1 MSVDGDA
8 GCANQ
13 CSLAKPADDAR
24 DAGFWYTPTKNRWKL
39 RTRQMRRKALANAPD
54 AAKRGPSD

>member
-1 MSVDGDA
+1 MGGDA
-8 GCANQ
+8 ACCAQ
-13 CSLAKPADDAR
+13 CDPALPEAEAR
-24 DAGFWYTPTKNRWKL
+24 ATWWYEPVKNRWKL